1 MIEGTVFW
9 LAGIIVGAAAKNYLP
24 KWFSVVMVKFRKD
37 AKAKAAELLKDP
49 DWKQIVTLVIAKVQ
63 KEAGS
68 ESSKRKLRL
77 ASEYIKTLIPTNL
90 DDMIIDA
97 MIELIITEIKIPI
110 EI

>member
-9 LAGIIVGAAAKNYLP
+9 LAGMVVGVVAKSYIP
-24 KWFSVVMVKFRKD
+24 KWFSVVMVKLRKD
-37 AKAKAAELLKDP
+37 AKSKAKELLKDP
-49 DWKQIVTLVIAKVQ
+49 EWKQIVTLVIAKVQ

-77 ASEYIKTLIPTNL
+77 ASEFVKTLIPTNL
-90 DDMIIDA
+90 DDIIIDA
-97 MIELIITEIKIPI
+97 MIELVIEEIKIPI